1 MATIE
6 NLSSATPAE
15 IDTEL
20 YRLYSVEAKAKD
32 SLTRAVVD
40 MHRTAGDKGRYVGR
54 SSRKVHTME
63 WTEVLETLIQMAHRE
78 VYPDRDALASLKYWT
93 RIQTEVK
100 EARKAAEPLNAEF
113 TRRGGW
119 DRAFLVQNDG
129 GHVHNSMNCST
140 CNNGEYATN
149 FAWMTEYSG
158 QTEEEIVEA
167 AGERACTVCYPSA
180 PVETLARPTKMFGP
194 DELAKKAAAEERA
207 AKAAEKAT
215 KAAEKAITAPDG
227 SPLREKATGGSVIK
241 TLVSAR
247 SRLSDY
253 IEYQDILKWGDYT
266 TDINHLA
273 EAVAAKEQKTVEVV
287 IAEAAK
293 RAAKRR

>member
-6 NLSSATPAE
+6 NLTTATPAE

-20 YRLYSVEAKAKD
+20 YRLYSAEAKAKD
-32 SLTRAVVD
+32 ALIRSVAD

-54 SSRKVHTME
+54 SGRKAHTME
-63 WTEVLETLIQMAHRE
+63 WTEVLETLIRMAHRE
-78 VYPDRDALASLKYWT
+78 VCPSRDALRSLEYWT
-93 RIQTEVK
+93 KLQTEL
-100 EARKAAEPLNAEF
+100 KAAQEQAEPLHAEF

-129 GHVHNSMNCST
+129 GHVHSSMNCST
-140 CNNGEYATN
+140 CNNGEYATS
-149 FAWMTEYSG
+149 FVWMTEYSG
-158 QTEEEIVEA
+158 QTEEQIVEA
-167 AGERACTVCYPSA
+167 AGERACTVCYISA
-180 PVETLARPTKMFGP
+180 PVETLARPSKMFGP
-194 DELAKKAAAEERA
+194 EELAKKAAADERAVKASEKALKAA
-207 AKAAEKAT
+207 AKA
-215 KAAEKAITAPDG
+215 ITDVDG

-247 SRLSDY
+247 TRLTDY
-253 IEYQDILKWGDYT
+253 IEYQDVLKWGDYT
-266 TDINHLA
+266 AEIDHLA
-273 EAVAAKEQKTVEVV
+273 KAIAAKEEKTAETV